1 MALMKTS
8 SFNSDQDAWLS
19 TLDQKILSSWVA
31 LNSQP
36 AELPEHYL
44 ARPALSKRLTQ
55 SKAITWLLAPA
66 GYGKSVLLSDWYTQQ
81 ELGVWLSLGTKD
93 NQPAFLLRHLLEA
106 INQSIP
112 GIVTDPLAHLQASKN
127 QQSEDCEAVL
137 LLLLDELKDLN
148 CSFTLVMDNL
158 HCINDPKAWQVVQYI
173 MTQLP
178 SNMRLML
185 SSRYVPIALGRLRL
199 DPKLEFIKQS
209 ELCFSLQDIGQWLK
223 QRGIDDQQQAL
234 NLMQRLQ
241 GWPAGLGL
249 WLASHNVSSHIS
261 GSVSSN
267 VSGNDSSNDG
277 ESRLQEQELL
287 TDYLMGEVLNTL
299 DDELKSFLIKI
310 APLQNFNEGLC
321 NKILQINDS
330 SQWIQQLVHL
340 NIFIDN
346 LEQRP
351 GWFRLHPLLIDV
363 LSPLNS
369 EQQRKQV
376 HLLAFQYLKEKDFR
390 IEALQHARLGE
401 LTDDAIKWVESEI
414 DSIIADLD
422 FSAVLAWCDIAG
434 AEIIERSLRLQL
446 VQIWSLLLTYQ
457 YQQAIELISRV
468 NSAQVELH
476 FPGQLLAIKGYIAR
490 GQGND
495 AQARSL
501 CELALKEL
509 PEDRFGIRVLM
520 CSTLTNIELVN
531 KDPEAARIWNRLEL
545 EIARQHQATG
555 LEVLALFDYAR
566 VEQFRGNINRSIE
579 VVEQGLLLAG
589 ELPSQNRLFPR
600 ARLVLYRGFIRWLQ
614 GDTTGALED
623 IYSGI
628 DEANQCRDVTVL
640 LGYSLLALINLFDKK
655 TDEAL
660 DVLAQAERLMQ
671 CWRVS
676 EVVYQ
681 PWLEIVKANVWMSLE
696 KWSRAEK
703 SLKFVSQILI
713 DCESNTDELSGSE
726 LFPMQADFYRLSNAR
741 LMVQKQQYQQAQ
753 RAIEPI
759 IEDAQGGVMRL
770 SAHFM
775 MSVIHV
781 ANRQPSKA
789 KKSWQQGM
797 LFASKEKIKI
807 DISPLLP
814 KFNNSLLGAQPFSSD
829 AIKADDKAQ
838 NPLANVASS
847 LSVREKEVL
856 ALIAD
861 GFSNQEIADQLF
873 ISLHTVK
880 THARKIN
887 AKLGAK
893 SRTQAIVKARE
904 LTII

>member
-36 AELPEHYL
+36 AALPEHYL
-44 ARPALSKRLTQ
+44 ARPALSQRLTHA
-55 SKAITWLLAPA
+55 KAITWLLAPA
-66 GYGKSVLLSDWYTQQ
+66 GYGKSVLLSDWYVQTLEHSQSLEHEQ
-81 ELGVWLSLGTKD
+81 VLGIWLSLDAKD
-93 NQPAFLLRHLLEA
+93 NQAEFLLRHLLEA
-106 INQSIP
+106 INNSIP
-112 GIVTDPLAHLQASKN
+112 GVVTDALAHLLASKN
-127 QQSEDCEAVL
+127 QQYEDSEAVL

-148 CSFTLVMDNL
+148 CPLILVMDNL
-158 HCINDPKAWQVVQYI
+158 HYINDPKAWQVVQYI

-178 SNMRLML
+178 SNMRLIL
-185 SSRYVPIALGRLRL
+185 SSRYIPVALGRLRL
-199 DPKLEFIKQS
+199 DPKLEFIKQN
-209 ELCFSLQDIGQWLK
+209 ELCFSLKDLDRWLK
-223 QRGIDDQQQAL
+223 KRGFDDQQQAL
-234 NLMQRLQ
+234 SLMQRLQ

-249 WLASHNVSSHIS
+249 WLSRRNNTSSDVEIS
-261 GSVSSN
+261 G
-267 VSGNDSSNDG
+267 
-277 ESRLQEQELL
+277 QEQEQLS
-287 TDYLMGEVLNTL
+287 DYLMGEVLNNL
-299 DDELKSFLIKI
+299 EESLKTFLINI
-310 APLQNFNEGLC
+310 APLQCFNESLC
-321 NKILQINDS
+321 NQILQINDS
-330 SQWIQQLVHL
+330 SHYIQQLVHF
-340 NIFIDN
+340 NIFINN
-346 LEQRP
+346 LEHRP
-351 GWFRLHPLLIDV
+351 GWYSLHPLLVEV

-369 EQQRKQV
+369 EEQCKKI

-390 IEALQHARLGE
+390 SEALHHARLGE
-401 LTDDAIKWVESEI
+401 LTKDAVKWVESEI
-414 DSIIADLD
+414 DSIIADLN

-457 YQQAIELISRV
+457 YQGVIEFVGRL
-468 NSAQVELH
+468 NSSQVELH
-476 FPGQLLAIKGYIAR
+476 FPGQLLAIKGYLAR

-501 CELALKEL
+501 CGLALKEL
-509 PEDRFGIRVLM
+509 PENRFGIRVLM

-566 VEQFRGNINRSIE
+566 VEQFRGHINRSLE
-579 VVEQGLLLAG
+579 VIEQGLVLARS
-589 ELPSQNRLFPR
+589 LPSQNQLFPR
-600 ARLVLYRGFIRWLQ
+600 ARLVIYRGFIRWLQ
-614 GDTTGALED
+614 GDKANALED

-660 DVLAQAERLMQ
+660 DALAQAERLMQ
-671 CWRVS
+671 RWRVS
-676 EVVYQ
+676 EGVYQ
-681 PWLEIVKANVWMSLE
+681 PWIAIVKANIWMSLE
-696 KWSRAEK
+696 KWGRAEQ
-703 SLKFVSQILI
+703 SLKFVAQMLM
-713 DCESNTDELSGSE
+713 SNEQNGMGQSSSE
-726 LFPMQADFYRLSNAR
+726 LFPMQTDFYRLSNAR
-741 LMVQKQQYQQAQ
+741 LMVQKQQYSQAQ
-753 RAIEPI
+753 KALEPI
-759 IEDAQGGVMRL
+759 IEEAQGGVMRL
-770 SAHFM
+770 SAYFM

-781 ANRQPSKA
+781 ATRKPAKA

-797 LFASKEKIKI
+797 LFASKEKIQI
-807 DISPLLP
+807 DISSLLP
-814 KFNNSLLGAQPFSSD
+814 KFNNSLLGEQPFSIDS
-829 AIKADDKAQ
+829 IKADDKAQ
-838 NPLANVASS
+838 NPLVNVASS
-847 LSVREKEVL
+847 LSAREKEVL